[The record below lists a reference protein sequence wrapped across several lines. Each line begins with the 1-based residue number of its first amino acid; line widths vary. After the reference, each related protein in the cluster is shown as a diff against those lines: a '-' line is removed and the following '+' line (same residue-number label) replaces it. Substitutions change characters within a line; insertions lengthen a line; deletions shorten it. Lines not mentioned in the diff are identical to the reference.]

1 MRITIK
7 QIEVFIAVAQVG
19 NVTRAAEGLNITQ
32 SATSMALADFENQL
46 GRKLFDRIGKRL
58 QLNDAGRL
66 LLPKALDAIARVA
79 DIEQLAASDDGLIGP
94 LRIGASLT
102 IGNYMMPGLIGSF
115 MKTYPSARLTL
126 DVANTRH
133 VIEAVEHF
141 NIDLGF
147 IEGFCHEPDIEVLPW
162 CRDELVVFAAPTH
175 PLAQKAK
182 ITEGDLSAAGWILR
196 EPGSGTR
203 EIFDNAVL
211 GRLKHLNL
219 LLEFGHTEA
228 IKHAVASGIG
238 IGCASRRTLENAF
251 LTGSVVPLDTPF
263 LNLERELYVLIH
275 RQKFRTQ
282 GLERF
287 LAHCRAGVT
296 GAGEQPVNPAQPAGR
311 QPS

>member
-1 MRITIK
+1 MRITLK
-7 QIEVFIAVAQVG
+7 QLEVFIAVAQSG
-19 NVTRAAEGLNITQ
+19 NVTRASEGLSITQ

-79 DIEQLAASDDGLIGP
+79 DIEHMAASDNAMIGP

-115 MKTYPSARLTL
+115 MKTHPGAQLTL
-126 DVANTRH
+126 DVNNTRH
-133 VIEAVEHF
+133 VIESLRHF
-141 NIDLGF
+141 QVDLGF

-162 CRDELVVFAAPTH
+162 GQDELVIFAAPGH
-175 PLAQKAK
+175 PLALKPQLD
-182 ITEGDLSAAGWILR
+182 EDDLAGADWILR

-203 EIFDNAVL
+203 EVFDNAVM
-211 GRLKHLNL
+211 GRIRRINL

-228 IKHAVASGIG
+228 IKQAVASGIG
-238 IGCASRRTLENAF
+238 IGCASRRTLEDAF
-251 LTGSVVPLDTPF
+251 RTGSVVPLPTPF
-263 LNLERELYVLIH
+263 LNLKRELYVLIH

-282 GLERF
+282 GLTLF
-287 LAHCRAGVT
+287 LRHCQE
-296 GAGEQPVNPAQPAGR
+296 GATVIA
-311 QPS
+311 